1 MTSAWVKV
9 FQKSQNICP
18 ALLDEYKFKDYYKP
32 QQEEKSKATK
42 KSKQGNI
49 EVQEFNVEQRHKK
62 NVLKWTKSKQLK
74 INSHHY
80 AF

>member
-1 MTSAWVKV
+1 
-9 FQKSQNICP
+9 
-18 ALLDEYKFKDYYKP
+18 LLDEYKFKDYYKP

-62 NVLKWTKSKQLK
+62 NVLK
-74 INSHHY
+74 
-80 AF
+80 